1 MDEISTMFNNGIR
14 PVYALYS
21 DSSQGVPR
29 YVYRITFMG
38 ECYTPSADRYCYS
51 VPEAQ
56 KSAAEYVL
64 KQIGKFKQDFTVVEY
79 VRFQDYHK

>member
-1 MDEISTMFNNGIR
+1 MFIQVYLDEISTMFNNGIR

-21 DSSQGVPR
+21 DNSQGATR

-38 ECYTPSADRYCYS
+38 ECYTPPSDRYCNS

-64 KQIGKFKQDFTVVEY
+64 TQIGMI
-79 VRFQDYHK
+79 